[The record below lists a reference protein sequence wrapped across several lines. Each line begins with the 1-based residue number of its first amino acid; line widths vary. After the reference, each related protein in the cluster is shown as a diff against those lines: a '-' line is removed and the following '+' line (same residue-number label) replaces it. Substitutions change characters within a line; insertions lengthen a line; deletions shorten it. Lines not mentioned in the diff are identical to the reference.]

1 MRTLNTPL
9 SAIALSLLLS
19 ACTSEG
25 TVTTLDDGPPVIIG
39 LPQVL
44 LNAAVIV
51 QINISPTILLS
62 NGASVT
68 MQRGAG
74 DAWRGTIN
82 VAPAAQY
89 TATVLWSEFFA
100 GQSLP
105 LARLQQTLDVTADG
119 TINVTSTGNYSTEI
133 NVNATPNFDA
143 DGDGTSNFDEREN
156 GTDPYTATPVAVQND
171 SGTND
176 PETPAP
182 DNSEPEPDASQN
194 PTVGPVEAPTAEPTA
209 EPTSEPTTTTPTTTT
224 PTTTPIT
231 PSDTPT
237 TTPAVPSATPQ
248 TQLPAPPII
257 DALPI
262 PESIE
267 VPVTEPESLT
277 PEFPEVPTETTPD
290 PVIAEADTVIPR
302 IATIDAPKI
311 DGNDVTIGSEGQLTG
326 EWAAA
331 VQTDS
336 SGALLLIDNLII
348 DISAE
353 NPDGTP
359 LRRWAAMHDGTHLY
373 LVVIV
378 DDNGDRQRDSLSD
391 LTQDD
396 SLELFLDGDNS
407 KSTRYGA
414 DDFHRIFPVRLP
426 GVDKRSATSGDVAG
440 PNSSS
445 AGLIVTFATGPG
457 IGPSGMRRS
466 NWEQDVYE
474 LKIDLSSAGIDTNKA
489 FGFELQINDDDGGD
503 ARDSKWAWKHPS
515 RGTTD
520 VDATVDDPSTMGTL
534 KLD

>member
-19 ACTSEG
+19 ACSGDG
-25 TVTTLDDGPPVIIG
+25 TVTTLDNGPPVIIG

-89 TATVLWSEFFA
+89 TATVVWSEFFA
-100 GQSLP
+100 GRSLP
-105 LARLQQTLDVTADG
+105 LARLQQTLDVAADG

-133 NVNATPNFDA
+133 NANATPNLDA

-156 GTDPYTATPVAVQND
+156 GTNPFIATPVAGQSDPAND
-171 SGTND
+171 SGNNE
-176 PETPAP
+176 PQSPAP
-182 DNSEPEPDASQN
+182 DNSESEPIAVASQN
-194 PTVGPVEAPTAEPTA
+194 PTTGPAQVPTAT
-209 EPTSEPTTTTPTTTT
+209 PTS
-224 PTTTPIT
+224 TPIT
-231 PSDTPT
+231 PADTPA
-237 TTPAVPSATPQ
+237 TTPFV
-248 TQLPAPPII
+248 I
-257 DALPI
+257 DSMPT
-262 PESIE
+262 PESTE
-267 VPVTEPESLT
+267 VPVTEQDSTESLT
-277 PEFPEVPTETTPD
+277 PELPDKPTETTPD
-290 PVIAEADTVIPR
+290 PIIAEADTVIPR

-311 DGNDVTIGSEGQLTG
+311 DGSDVTIDSDGRLTG

-331 VQTDS
+331 VQVDS

-353 NPDGTP
+353 RLDGSP
-359 LRRWAAMHDGTHLY
+359 FRRWAAMHDGTHLY

-407 KSTRYGA
+407 KSSSYSA

-426 GVDKRSATSGDVAG
+426 GVDKRSADTGDVAG

-457 IGPSGMRRS
+457 IGPSGIRRS
-466 NWEQDVYE
+466 TWEQDVYE
-474 LKIDLSSAGIDTNKA
+474 LKIDLSSAGIDTNEA

-503 ARDSKWAWKHPS
+503 GRDSKWAWKHPS

-520 VDATVDDPSTMGTL
+520 VDGTVENPSTMGTL
-534 KLD
+534 KLE